1 MAYDLEEQEQ
11 IATLKGWWKDNGN
24 TVLGALVA
32 VSLAVSGWFGW
43 QNWKAGQAAS
53 AGAQYE
59 ALVRAAQ
66 AGDMKA
72 MREAGA
78 ALAENYAGTVYA
90 SLGALASA
98 KTLFERGDLK
108 GARAQL
114 QWVLDKGAT
123 DDFKDLAR
131 LRMAAVL
138 LDEKGY
144 DEALKLMEAKPA
156 APLEPQY
163 AAMKGDLLVAKN
175 QPAEAK
181 AAYRA
186 ALDKPGGSEAFRAS
200 VQMRLDALGG

>member
-24 TVLGALVA
+24 FVLGALVA

-43 QNWKAGQAAS
+43 RNWQATQAQA
-53 AGAQYE
+53 AGAQFE

-66 AGDMKA
+66 GHDLKA

-78 ALAENYAGTVYA
+78 ALAENYSGTVYA

-98 KTLFERGDLK
+98 RTLFERGDLK

-114 QWVLDKGAT
+114 QWVLEKGAT

-156 APLEPQY
+156 ASIAPQY

-175 QPAEAK
+175 QPEEART
-181 AAYRA
+181 AYRA
-186 ALDKPGGSEAFRAS
+186 ALEKPGGSEAFRVS

>member
-24 TVLGALVA
+24 FVLGALLA

-43 QNWKAGQAAS
+43 RNWQAGQAAS
-53 AGAQYE
+53 AGAHYE
-59 ALVRAAQ
+59 TLVRAAQ
-66 AGDMKA
+66 GGDLKA

-98 KTLFERGDLK
+98 KTLYDRGDLK

-114 QWVLDKGAT
+114 QWVLEKGAT

-163 AAMKGDLLVAKN
+163 AAMKGDLLVARN
-175 QPAEAK
+175 QPAEART
-181 AAYRA
+181 AYRA
-186 ALDKPGGSEAFRAS
+186 ALEKAGGSEAFRAS

>member
-11 IATLKGWWKDNGN
+11 IATLKGWWKDNG
-24 TVLGALVA
+24 TFVLGALVA

-43 QNWKAGQAAS
+43 RNWQAGQAAS

-59 ALVRAAQ
+59 SLVRAAQ
-66 AGDMKA
+66 GGDLKA

-98 KTLFERGDLK
+98 KTLFDRGDLK
-108 GARAQL
+108 GSRAQL
-114 QWVLDKGAT
+114 QWVMEKGAT

-175 QPAEAK
+175 QPAEART
-181 AAYRA
+181 AYRA
-186 ALDKPGGSEAFRAS
+186 ALEKAGGSEAFRAS

>member
-24 TVLGALVA
+24 YVIGALVA

-43 QNWKAGQAAS
+43 RHWQAGQSTS
-53 AGAQYE
+53 AGTQYE

-66 AGDMKA
+66 DGGLKA
-72 MREAGA
+72 MRDDGA
-78 ALAENYAGTVYA
+78 VLAENYAGTVYA
-90 SLGALASA
+90 SLGALAGA

-114 QWVLDKGAT
+114 QWVLEKGAT

-144 DEALKLMEAKPA
+144 DEALKLMEVKPA
-156 APLEPQY
+156 AALEPQY

-175 QPAEAK
+175 QPAEART
-181 AAYRA
+181 AYRA
-186 ALDKPGGSEAFRAS
+186 ALEKAGGNEAFRAS

>member
-24 TVLGALVA
+24 FVLGALVA

-66 AGDMKA
+66 GGDLKA

-98 KTLFERGDLK
+98 KTLFDRGDLK

-114 QWVLDKGAT
+114 QWVLDKGAS

-156 APLEPQY
+156 AALEPQY
-163 AAMKGDLLVAKN
+163 AAMKGDLLLAKN

-186 ALDKPGGSEAFRAS
+186 ALEKAGGSEAFRAS

>member
-11 IATLKGWWKDNGN
+11 IATIKGWWKDNGN
-24 TVLGALVA
+24 YVLGALVA
-32 VSLAVSGWFGW
+32 VSLGVSGWFGW
-43 QNWKAGQAAS
+43 HNWQAGQAAS

-66 AGDMKA
+66 DGDLKA

-78 ALAENYAGTVYA
+78 ALTENYAGTVYA
-90 SLGALASA
+90 SLGALVTAR
-98 KTLFERGDLK
+98 TLFDRGDLK

-114 QWVLDKGAT
+114 QWALEKGAT
-123 DDFKDLAR
+123 EEFKDLAR

-144 DEALKLMEAKPA
+144 DEALRLMQAKPA
-156 APLEPQY
+156 PQFEPQY
-163 AAMKGDLLVAKN
+163 AAMKGDLLVATSK
-175 QPAEAK
+175 PAEART
-181 AAYRA
+181 AYRA
-186 ALDKPGGSEAFRAS
+186 ALEKPGGSEAFRAS

>member
-24 TVLGALVA
+24 YVLGALVA
-32 VSLAVSGWFGW
+32 VSLAASGWFGW
-43 QNWKAGQAAS
+43 RNWQAGQAAAAS
-53 AGAQYE
+53 AQYE

-66 AGDMKA
+66 GGDLKG
-72 MREAGA
+72 MRDAGA

-98 KTLFERGDLK
+98 KTLFDRGDLK

-114 QWVLDKGAT
+114 QWVLEKGAT

-131 LRMAAVL
+131 LRIAAVL

-156 APLEPQY
+156 PPLEPQY

-186 ALDKPGGSEAFRAS
+186 ALDKAGGSEAFRAS

>member
-24 TVLGALVA
+24 YVLGAILA
-32 VSLAVSGWFGW
+32 VSLAGSGWFGW
-43 QNWKAGQAAS
+43 RNWQAGRAAS

-59 ALVRAAQ
+59 ALIRAAQ
-66 AGDMKA
+66 GGDLKA
-72 MREAGA
+72 MRDAGA
-78 ALAENYAGTVYA
+78 VLAENYAGTVYA
-90 SLGALASA
+90 TLGALASA
-98 KTLFERGDLK
+98 KALFERGDLK

-114 QWVLDKGAT
+114 QWVLEKGAT

-156 APLEPQY
+156 APLVPQY

-175 QPAEAK
+175 QPADART
-181 AAYRA
+181 AYRA
-186 ALDKPGGSEAFRAS
+186 ALEKHGGSEAFRAS

>member
-24 TVLGALVA
+24 FVLGALVA

-43 QNWKAGQAAS
+43 RNWQAGQAAS
-53 AGAQYE
+53 AGAHYE
-59 ALVRAAQ
+59 TLVRAAQ
-66 AGDMKA
+66 AGELKA

-98 KTLFERGDLK
+98 KALYDRGDLK
-108 GARAQL
+108 GAKAQL
-114 QWVLDKGAT
+114 QWVLEKGAT

-156 APLEPQY
+156 PPLEPQY
-163 AAMKGDLLVAKN
+163 AAMKGDLLVARN
-175 QPAEAK
+175 QPAEARM
-181 AAYRA
+181 AYRA
-186 ALDKPGGSEAFRAS
+186 ALEKPGGNEAFRAS